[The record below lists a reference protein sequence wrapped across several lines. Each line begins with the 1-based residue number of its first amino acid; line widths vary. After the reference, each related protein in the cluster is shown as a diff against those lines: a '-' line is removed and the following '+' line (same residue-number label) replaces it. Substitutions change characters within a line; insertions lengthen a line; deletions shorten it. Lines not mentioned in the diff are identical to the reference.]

1 MNRRH
6 ANVARRE
13 RGGGPAGEAGRER
26 DRATVQCREISSVL
40 HPRRDSFVR
49 SNVRAGVSE

>member
-26 DRATVQCREISSVL
+26 DRAAVQCREISSVL